1 MNDTRRSDFRRL
13 FQPQAV
19 AVVGASAGGSGPA
32 NNFIRHLTN
41 FGFKGRIYPVH
52 PTAALI
58 EGLPAYRT
66 LAGAPEPIDYAY
78 VAVASDRV
86 ESVLVGGAHRVAF
99 AQVISS
105 GFAESAGGEA
115 REQRM
120 LGAARAGGIRVVGP
134 NCLGTH
140 SPRGRMTFL
149 DRARAEAGHVGVLSQ
164 SGGLSADIIRRG
176 QVRGVRFSGVVS
188 VGNCADVKLVELL
201 AYLLDD
207 SDTRVIGLYLE
218 NAGEAR
224 PLFDVLRIARSAKP
238 IVMLK
243 GGRTDE
249 GQGVASSHTG
259 ALASDYRLWV
269 GMARQTGAVMVDS
282 VDAFIDTLLAL
293 QMLKLHTSRPTRR
306 IVLFGNGGGTSVL
319 ATDCFAERGF
329 EIPPFAERAIEA
341 LQFIELPP
349 GAMLSNPIDIPANA
363 LRHKD
368 GRVAQQV
375 LGIACRHGD
384 PHAIVMHVN
393 MTIVL
398 GYRGSGIVENLLQS
412 AVEVKAAYEGNI
424 HLVLVI
430 RSDGEP
436 DVEEAKRE
444 AAASALAAGI
454 PVFDELCDAAV
465 ALSGIAVVERFRLA
479 KEAPRDPSGRTTD
492 ALLDALP

>member
-1 MNDTRRSDFRRL
+1 MNGTQQNDFRPL
-13 FQPQAV
+13 FQPRTIG
-19 AVVGASAGGSGPA
+19 VVGASASGSGPA
-32 NNFIRHLTN
+32 NNFIRHLTS
-41 FGFKGRIYPVH
+41 FGFGGRIYPVH
-52 PTAALI
+52 PVAPVI

-66 LAGAPEPIDYAY
+66 LAEAPEPIDYAY
-78 VAVASDRV
+78 IAVAGDRV
-86 ESVLVGGAHRVAF
+86 ESVLVGGAHRVAI

-120 LGAARAGGIRVVGP
+120 LNAARAGGIRVVGP

-140 SPRGRMTFL
+140 SPRGRVTFL
-149 DRARAEAGHVGVLSQ
+149 DRARPEAGHVGVLSQ

-201 AYLLDD
+201 GYLLGDEE
-207 SDTRVIGLYLE
+207 TRVIGLYLE

-224 PLFDVLRIARSAKP
+224 PLFDILRARRSAKP
-238 IVMLK
+238 VVLLK
-243 GGRTDE
+243 GGRTAE

-259 ALASDYRLWV
+259 ALASDYRLWIAL
-269 GMARQTGAVMVDS
+269 ARQTGAVMVDS
-282 VDAFIDTLLAL
+282 LNAFIDTLLAL
-293 QMLKLHTSRPTRR
+293 QMLQLHSARATRR

-319 ATDCFAERGF
+319 ATDCFAEQGF
-329 EIPPFAERAIEA
+329 EIPAFAQPVVRA
-341 LQFIELPP
+341 LQSIDLPP
-349 GAMLSNPIDIPANA
+349 GAMLANPLDVPANA

-368 GRVAQQV
+368 GRIAQQI
-375 LGIACRHGD
+375 LEIACQQGD

-398 GYRGSGIVENLLQS
+398 GYRGSNMIENLLEC
-412 AVEVKAAYEGNI
+412 AIGVKSVHVGRI
-424 HLVLVI
+424 HFVLVI

-444 AAASALAAGI
+444 VAARALGAGI

-465 ALSGIAVVERFRLA
+465 ALSGVAVVERFRLR
-479 KEAPRDPSGRTTD
+479 KEIPWDPASRTIG
-492 ALLDALP
+492 AILHAHA